1 MIPSSTLAT
10 RSHASTDSSS
20 VSKMSFQRI
29 TIIGSMPCANSCA
42 TAARTIWSA
51 SFSSRWISTMWAA
64 EVHPVAQLVQRR
76 RDLVR
81 RGDEQLGDR
90 LGLLHRRLDRVAA
103 ELVGGLLGEVDDV
116 VERDG
121 QRVDVGGVE
130 VRAAALLGEPAQD
143 RVGDPVAL
151 LLAEVDLADL
161 LGGVGDGRE
170 RVAQQRGAALGV
182 GAGAL
187 EQLEQLGVGCG
198 SAAHPLAP

>member
-1 MIPSSTLAT
+1 MPLRSSCSAAVTSCAAAT
-10 RSHASTDSSS
+10 SSSAIASACSIGAST
-20 VSKMSFQRI
+20 
-29 TIIGSMPCANSCA
+29 
-42 TAARTIWSA
+42 
-51 SFSSRWISTMWAA
+51 
-64 EVHPVAQLVQRR
+64 
-76 RDLVR
+76 
-81 RGDEQLGDR
+81 
-90 LGLLHRRLDRVAA
+90 RVAA

-121 QRVDVGGVE
+121 ERVDVGGVE